1 MKENTQG
8 RTKITLRK
16 MVGINLN
23 LSAITINVTR
33 LNVTLERQR
42 FSNRLKS

>member
-16 MVGINLN
+16 MVDINLN

>member
-42 FSNRLKS
+42 FSKRLKS